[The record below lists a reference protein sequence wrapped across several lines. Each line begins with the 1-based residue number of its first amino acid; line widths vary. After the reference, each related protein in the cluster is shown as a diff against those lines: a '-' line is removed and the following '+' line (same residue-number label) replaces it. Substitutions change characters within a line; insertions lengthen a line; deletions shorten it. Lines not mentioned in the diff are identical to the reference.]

1 MQNVDAS
8 MRKILKHAYA
18 DQNMRVGA
26 RRILASY
33 ILSSISFILFDQRQN
48 TKR

>member
-8 MRKILKHAYA
+8 MRKILKHVYA

-26 RRILASY
+26 RRILTSY